1 VIVVAAALDFV
12 VGDPRALPHPVT
24 MIARAA
30 RALEAF
36 VRPRVRDELLGGG
49 IVTLAVVWG
58 AAAFGAAL
66 ERSPRFVRIVAAAST
81 LASRSLLDHAAAVR
95 DALEADDLGEA
106 RLALAHIVGRD
117 THDLDASEI
126 ARAAIESLAE
136 STCDGIVAPLLF
148 LAIGGLP
155 WAFAYKAIN
164 TLDSLIG
171 HIEPPYTYFGRIAA
185 RLDDVANFVPAR
197 ISALT
202 IALAAAL
209 NGGSASGALDMAS
222 RDGRKHR
229 SPNAGVSEAA
239 MSGALGVRL
248 GGPARYDG
256 VIHNAPVIGEEF
268 RRPLAS
274 DVRRAMR
281 VTLVASLLAVAL
293 AATVARM
300 RRCA

>member
-1 VIVVAAALDFV
+1 VIVAAAALDFV

-36 VRPRVRDELLGGG
+36 VRPRVNDELLGGA
-49 IVTLAVVWG
+49 IVTFAVVCG
-58 AAAFGAAL
+58 AAACGAAL
-66 ERSPRFVRIVAAAST
+66 ERGPRSVRIVAAAST

-95 DALEADDLGEA
+95 EALEAEDIAAA
-106 RLALAHIVGRD
+106 RFALAQIVGRD
-117 THDLDASEI
+117 TQDLDASDV

-148 LAIGGLP
+148 LAVGGLP

-197 ISALT
+197 ITALIIST
-202 IALAAAL
+202 AAAL
-209 NGGSASGALDMAS
+209 GGEHAAGALTLAR

-239 MSGALGVRL
+239 MAGALRVSL
-248 GGPARYDG
+248 GGPASYDG
-256 VIHNAPVIGEEF
+256 IVHDALVIGAEF
-268 RRPLAS
+268 RRPIVS

-281 VTLVASLLAVAL
+281 ITLVASLLAVAL
-293 AATVARM
+293 AAAIARV